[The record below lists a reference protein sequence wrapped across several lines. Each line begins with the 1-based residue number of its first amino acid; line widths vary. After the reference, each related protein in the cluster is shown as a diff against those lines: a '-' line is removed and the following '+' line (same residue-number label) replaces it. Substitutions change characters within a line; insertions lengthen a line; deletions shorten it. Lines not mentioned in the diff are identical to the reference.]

1 MNTKTRTSPSIFSR
15 GPFPIPPR
23 RKVANEFHR
32 IFSIKAG
39 MRTVCVESSLEA
51 DAIYWA
57 ESNPKISSLCEQ
69 PLRIHAPIGN
79 KPFFTFDLS
88 IRWDSGAE
96 VFYEIKPES
105 SLEKSA
111 TGDLV
116 PKNWESVE
124 EICKQNSYICQ
135 VLTDRQINKISTE
148 ISNWHRLLPFARA
161 AYQSEDPKF
170 DALILSLLKSAGKST
185 IYQIISQ
192 LPDINKQQ
200 TINHIAKLIHQGRLL
215 ANLNEA
221 RLTGMTVL
229 NVVKE

>member
-1 MNTKTRTSPSIFSR
+1 MNTAKRRLPSKFSR

-39 MRTVCVESSLEA
+39 MRTVSVESSLEA

-57 ESNPKISSLCEQ
+57 EANPKISSLCEQ

-88 IRWDSGAE
+88 LRWDSGAE
-96 VFYEIKPES
+96 IFYEIKPET
-105 SLEKSA
+105 SLEKTSA
-111 TGDLV
+111 GNFV
-116 PKNWESVE
+116 PKHWESVE
-124 EICKQNSYICQ
+124 EVCRQNSYTCQ

-148 ISNWHRLLPFARA
+148 ISNWRRLLPIARA

-170 DALILSLLKSAGKST
+170 EALILSHLQAVGKST
-185 IYQIISQ
+185 IFQIITQ

-215 ANLNEA
+215 ANLNDA

-229 NVVKE
+229 SVVEE